1 MLWVHTSSEPYRRW
15 TVEFMRTQGPLVRFK
30 VVSEN
35 GDEAT
40 EVFGTAHEEQ
50 EETEELAVAA

>member
-1 MLWVHTSSEPYRRW
+1 
-15 TVEFMRTQGPLVRFK
+15 VEFMRTQGPLVRFK

-40 EVFGTAHEEQ
+40 EVFGAAHEEQ

>member
-1 MLWVHTSSEPYRRW
+1 MQLY
-15 TVEFMRTQGPLVRFK
+15 EFIRTNGIVVRFK

-40 EVFGTAHEEQ
+40 EVFAPIHNEQ
-50 EETEELAVAA
+50 EELAAAA